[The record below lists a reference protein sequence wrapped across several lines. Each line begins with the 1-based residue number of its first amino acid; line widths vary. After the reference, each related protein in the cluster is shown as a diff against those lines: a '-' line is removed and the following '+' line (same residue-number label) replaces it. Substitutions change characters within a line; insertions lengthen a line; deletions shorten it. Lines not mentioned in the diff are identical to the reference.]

1 MSTAYLLSQRYRTD
15 QAVGRRERLACRR
28 VVIARR
34 DVRRGIAWATLSA
47 TAYSASAILGKHL
60 LDDLRANDLL
70 FWRFSIAIPVC
81 WLVLMARAR
90 RGGPNPLNVSRRPL
104 VAVGVLFCYMSW
116 IGFVALDHLDTS
128 LYIVLVYVYPAFVAA
143 AAPLFGQRIPL
154 ATWLAIGVTI
164 VGIALTVPDVF
175 EGAGHG
181 DAFGVVLT
189 LVQAVALATYTIV
202 SSRVVTVR
210 ADGLVTMGWSL
221 IGSWLGMAVLA
232 VAVGLQLPSDGRVV
246 VELIAFAIVPTI
258 VSGACFYQAL
268 RFLAPTRVAMI
279 ATLEPVLTIVWAVL
293 LLGEELHASPDRR
306 RHAGAHRSHLG
317 AALGGSGGRRGTPAE
332 HPQAREDVVVVDV
345 APAQVTGAVHR
356 IERVAAVQH
365 DPVVEPDEIADTE
378 RISHL
383 EPWVVGD
390 G

>member
-1 MSTAYLLSQRYRTD
+1 M
-15 QAVGRRERLACRR
+15 
-28 VVIARR
+28 
-34 DVRRGIAWATLSA
+34 RRGIAWATLSA
-47 TAYSASAILGKHL
+47 TAYSASAVLGKHL

-81 WLVLMARAR
+81 WFVLAAQGTAR
-90 RGGPNPLNVSRRPL
+90 RSEP
-104 VAVGVLFCYMSW
+104 VGRLAPTTRSPSACLFCYMSW

-210 ADGLVTMGWSL
+210 
-221 IGSWLGMAVLA
+221 
-232 VAVGLQLPSDGRVV
+232 
-246 VELIAFAIVPTI
+246 VPTD
-258 VSGACFYQAL
+258 
-268 RFLAPTRVAMI
+268 
-279 ATLEPVLTIVWAVL
+279 W
-293 LLGEELHASPDRR
+293 
-306 RHAGAHRSHLG
+306 
-317 AALGGSGGRRGTPAE
+317 
-332 HPQAREDVVVVDV
+332 
-345 APAQVTGAVHR
+345 
-356 IERVAAVQH
+356 
-365 DPVVEPDEIADTE
+365 
-378 RISHL
+378 
-383 EPWVVGD
+383 
-390 G
+390 